1 MPVLATARALLGSWG
16 TWRGRFIT
24 VFVLAQL
31 LLPLRYY
38 VHHRDPHDERFAWRM
53 FSPMRMVQCVPQFT
67 LAGSPVDL
75 RSEFHEAWYEIAARG
90 RFGVVEAMGAEL
102 CKRHPDQRIEA
113 GLACTY
119 LGGSQRSYGGY
130 NICSVPQL

>member
-1 MPVLATARALLGSWG
+1 MG
-16 TWRGRFIT
+16 WRRWFIA

-38 VHHRDPHDERFAWRM
+38 IHHRDPHDERFAWRM
-53 FSPMRMVQCVPQFT
+53 FSPMRMVQCTPQFT
-67 LAGSPVDL
+67 LAGAPVEL
-75 RSEFHEAWYEIAARG
+75 RSEFHEAWFQIAARG

-113 GLACTY
+113 TLTCKY
-119 LGGSQRSYGGY
+119 LDGSQRSYGGY

>member
-1 MPVLATARALLGSWG
+1 MPALDSARAFLG

-53 FSPMRMVQCVPQFT
+53 FSPMRMVQCTPQFT
-67 LAGSPVDL
+67 LAGAPLDL
-75 RSEFHEAWYEIAARG
+75 HGEFHEAWYEMAARG
-90 RFGVVEAMGAEL
+90 RFGVIEAMGAEL

-119 LGGSQRSYGGY
+119 LDGSQRSYGGY